1 MGYLKPAMKKLLKIN
16 PGFYAVTLFVALLV
30 AGILLGGF
38 LSIRVNG
45 STICLNCIGIFRMGR
60 VGTIIGYVAIG
71 AAALLFVLLLAGIAA
86 HKPVEKEKSSAMRS
100 RRITQFA
107 ALIVAN
113 PWFYYY
119 KDRMLVNKST
129 KGLCFPGMNCY
140 ACPQAMFSCPIGAL
154 QHSFASRSASAMLY
168 VIGTIGAIGAV
179 VGRMPCGWVC
189 PFGLL
194 QDLLY
199 KIPVPKL
206 KLPKY
211 ANYFKYVSLGVL
223 AILLPFILRDHWFS
237 KLCPVG
243 VMEGGIPLQILPP
256 SGVSSDALQPGV
268 FFWLKIAILAVFLL
282 WMTTTKR
289 PFCRAVCP
297 MGAALSLF
305 NPISLYRLEVD
316 TESCKK
322 CGKCRKVC
330 PVDINVFDNPN
341 SLECIRCLECK
352 KACPTGAVTS
362 GFRPLRWRNAPA
374 TAEKVKGAYCGTG
387 DGNNCLS

>member
-1 MGYLKPAMKKLLKIN
+1 MKSLTKKLLKIN
-16 PGFYAVTLFVALLV
+16 PAFYAVAFFTALLI
-30 AGILLGGF
+30 AGIQLGGF
-38 LSIRVNG
+38 IRIRVNG
-45 STICLNCIGIFRMGR
+45 STLCLSCIGIFRMGR
-60 VGTIIGYVAIG
+60 VGTIIGYVALA
-71 AAALLFVLLLAGIAA
+71 AAALLFLLLLASIAT
-86 HKPVEKEKSSAMRS
+86 HKRKTEKGTATRS
-100 RRITQFA
+100 RRIVQFS
-107 ALIVAN
+107 ALLVAN

-119 KDRMLVNKST
+119 KDRMLVNNST

-140 ACPQAMFSCPIGAL
+140 ACPQAIFSCPIGAL

-179 VGRMPCGWVC
+179 LGRIPCGWIC

-199 KIPVPKL
+199 KVPVPKL
-206 KLPKY
+206 KLPKF

-223 AILLPFILRDHWFS
+223 AILLPLVLREHWFS

-243 VMEGGIPLQILPP
+243 AIEGGIPIQIFPP
-256 SGVSSDALQPGV
+256 SGISSDALQPGV
-268 FFWLKIAILAVFLL
+268 FFWLKMAILAIFLL

-289 PFCRAVCP
+289 PFCRAACP

-305 NPISLYRLEVD
+305 NPVSFYRLEVD
-316 TESCKK
+316 VEGCKK
-322 CGKCRKVC
+322 CGNCREVC

-352 KACPTGAVTS
+352 KACPTGSVTS
-362 GFRPLRWRNAPA
+362 GFRPLRWRDTVAA
-374 TAEKVKGAYCGTG
+374 AEEVNIACCVKDTG
-387 DGNNCLS
+387 DTMS